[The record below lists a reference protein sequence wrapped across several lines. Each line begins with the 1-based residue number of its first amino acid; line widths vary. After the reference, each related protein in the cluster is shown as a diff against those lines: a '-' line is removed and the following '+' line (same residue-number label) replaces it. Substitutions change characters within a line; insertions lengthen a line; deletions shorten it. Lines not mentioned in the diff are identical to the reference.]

1 MGNVVSK
8 MESGRI
14 DESMLS
20 ENELIDA
27 CRKGNRASQKAL
39 YDRFCKKMMVV
50 CLRYSRSTPEAEDIL
65 QEGFVKVF
73 HGLEGFRQD
82 AKLETWMT
90 RIMVNTALNHHR
102 KKLYLLPMV
111 DVEEVEIPQAELSLS
126 GIHFTQL
133 LEMVQALPQG
143 CQVVF
148 NLFAIEGY
156 SHKEISEMLSISE
169 GTSKSQY
176 ARAKSLLQIKIL
188 KDSNHHKPY
197 GETKV

>member
-1 MGNVVSK
+1 MILN
-8 MESGRI
+8 GRI
-14 DESMLS
+14 KESMLN
-20 ENELIDA
+20 ENELIDG

-50 CLRYSRSTPEAEDIL
+50 CLRYSKSSPEAEDIL

-73 HGLEGFRQD
+73 QGLEGFRQD

-102 KKLYLLPMV
+102 KKLYLYPMV
-111 DVEEVEIPQAELSLS
+111 DVEEIDLPQSEVSLS

-133 LEMVQALPQG
+133 LEMIQALPQG

-156 SHKEISEMLSISE
+156 SHKEIAELVGISE

-176 ARAKSLLQIKIL
+176 ARARSLLQARLL
-188 KDSNHHKPY
+188 KESNYYKKY
-197 GETKV
+197 GQTKV

>member
-1 MGNVVSK
+1 MQN
-8 MESGRI
+8 GRI
-14 DESMLS
+14 NESMLN
-20 ENELIDA
+20 ENELIDG

-50 CLRYSRSTPEAEDIL
+50 CLRYSKSTPEAEDIL

-73 HGLEGFRQD
+73 QGLEGFRQD

-102 KKLYLLPMV
+102 KKLYLYPMV
-111 DVEEVEIPQAELSLS
+111 DVEDIDLPQTEVSLS

-133 LEMVQALPQG
+133 LEMIQALPQG

-156 SHKEISEMLSISE
+156 SHKEISEMLGISE
-169 GTSKSQY
+169 GTSKSQF
-176 ARAKSLLQIKIL
+176 ARARSLLQSRLL
-188 KDSNHHKPY
+188 KESSYYKKY
-197 GETKV
+197 GEAKV

>member
-1 MGNVVSK
+1 MQN
-8 MESGRI
+8 GRI
-14 DESMLS
+14 NESMLN
-20 ENELIDA
+20 ENELIDG
-27 CRKGNRASQKAL
+27 CRNGNRASQKAL

-50 CLRYSRSTPEAEDIL
+50 CLRYSKSTPEAEDIL

-73 HGLEGFRQD
+73 QGLEGFRQD

-102 KKLYLLPMV
+102 KKLYLYPMV
-111 DVEEVEIPQAELSLS
+111 DVEDVDLPQTEVSLS

-133 LEMVQALPQG
+133 LEMIRALPQG

-156 SHKEISEMLSISE
+156 GHKEISEMLGISE
-169 GTSKSQY
+169 GTSKSQF
-176 ARAKSLLQIKIL
+176 ARARSLLQSRLL
-188 KDSNHHKPY
+188 KESSYYKQY
-197 GETKV
+197 GEAKI

>member
-1 MGNVVSK
+1 MQN
-8 MESGRI
+8 GRI
-14 DESMLS
+14 TESMLS
-20 ENELIDA
+20 ENELIDG

-50 CLRYSRSTPEAEDIL
+50 CLRYSKSTPEAEDIL

-73 HGLEGFRQD
+73 QGLEGFRQD

-102 KKLYLLPMV
+102 KKLYLYPMV
-111 DVEEVEIPQAELSLS
+111 DVEDIDLPQTEVSLS

-133 LEMVQALPQG
+133 LEMIQALPQG

-156 SHKEISEMLSISE
+156 GHKEISEMLGISE
-169 GTSKSQY
+169 GTSKSQF
-176 ARAKSLLQIKIL
+176 ARARSLLQRRLL
-188 KDSNHHKPY
+188 KESSYYKKY
-197 GETKV
+197 GEAKV

>member
-1 MGNVVSK
+1 MQN
-8 MESGRI
+8 GRI
-14 DESMLS
+14 NESMLN
-20 ENELIDA
+20 ENELIDG
-27 CRKGNRASQKAL
+27 CRNGNRASQKAL

-50 CLRYSRSTPEAEDIL
+50 CLRYSKSTPEAEDIL

-73 HGLEGFRQD
+73 QGLEGFRQD

-102 KKLYLLPMV
+102 KKLYLYPMV
-111 DVEEVEIPQAELSLS
+111 DVEDIDLPQTEVSLS

-133 LEMVQALPQG
+133 LEMIRALPQG

-156 SHKEISEMLSISE
+156 GHKEISEMLGISE
-169 GTSKSQY
+169 GTSKSQF
-176 ARAKSLLQIKIL
+176 ARARSLLQSRLL
-188 KDSNHHKPY
+188 KESSYYKKY
-197 GETKV
+197 GEAKV